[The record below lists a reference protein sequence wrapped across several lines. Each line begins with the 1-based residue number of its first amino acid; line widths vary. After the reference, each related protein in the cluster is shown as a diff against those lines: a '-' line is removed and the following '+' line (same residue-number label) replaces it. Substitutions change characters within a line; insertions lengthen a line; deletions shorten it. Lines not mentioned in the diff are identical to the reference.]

1 MASLEAE
8 SPGSGGGE
16 PAAPNVAVPETKLM
30 LRSLDMAQLPGIVV
44 QQASTGGWK
53 SDGHHGGKGGGR
65 R

>member
-1 MASLEAE
+1 
-8 SPGSGGGE
+8 
-16 PAAPNVAVPETKLM
+16 M

-53 SDGHHGGKGGGR
+53 SDGHHGGKGGNR